1 MEKKQFCK
9 NNKGFTLVEVL
20 VAVGIL
26 GIALVAIT
34 GFMVVGA
41 RTFASTSSEVNLQ
54 YESQLAFNQLQ
65 DMIVD
70 TQRGIKQAAVTG
82 GTEAVV
88 PAEVIPADTVDEKK
102 LYIYNDNVA
111 YVIIW
116 NRAESRLYYEE
127 YGVTTDAMGEPILGA
142 AVETD
147 ARMTDYITDFDIDIS
162 KLEAKSIVGVHMTFV
177 KNTKSYDANY
187 NITVRNKILV
197 NKEMKETY
205 AEPIETVPA
214 TTITTIP
221 PILVEPGST
230 FQFPAPTVTS
240 SLVTET
246 PSQEVRWF
254 IDSTEPGSGGN
265 SITVNGGYLTVSE
278 TEIKDFRVKVQT
290 PDGSADA
297 FVDVKVRIVEEFKVT
312 YTPLSKD
319 KDGVDIPASALIKGS
334 GFQLEA
340 TVKMNHEEELTMG
353 ASGYSLAEAKTLEW
367 SIEEGEAYLTG
378 APLSDD
384 YFKKWNG
391 TMKPLVVE
399 GAPLRVRAT
408 AKYSK
413 VYAAPTGKFR
423 EWTGTTHAVKPDF
436 YVDPP
441 TDPQK
446 DSDFERG
453 MEYAFNVMERM
464 GSDFGDLNGHIFL
477 FETEIR
483 KKIFDEDG
491 NFTGYEEVNS
501 DLFDHRTDGGNNVK
515 IEFANDLPP
524 YDEYEVDIYVYAF
537 LNPSAP
543 GDVVYGWL
551 EDYSGYRK
559 ENAVGEG
566 WLNTIELEK
575 SELYFD
581 NEDTLTKIYTPRKFS
596 QGLNDTDRSM
606 FTIGG
611 ITNAQKNEFNINRD
625 NFTWAFY
632 TNPEGGKRE
641 KDFTYYAAG
650 QNGMPMYSCD
660 QSGAN
665 LIIDFS
671 RNSWSN
677 NVPDVLYLVPTLHV
691 NGKSYLMYHT
701 YVKCINHN
709 IEVEVGGVK
718 QKLFFPYPTSGQDG
732 LVDFP
737 GVSMKSGYTA
747 KGTWYK
753 SYNFDDTLKYDL
765 TKYLDSQTG
774 LYKYTLVLWD
784 STRGTEYGT
793 YKITEG
799 ELNWVC
805 Q

>member
-41 RTFASTSSEVNLQ
+41 KTFTSTSSEVNLQ

-88 PAEVIPADTVDEKK
+88 PADVIPADTVDEKK
-102 LYIYNDNVA
+102 LYIYNENVA

-147 ARMTDYITDFDIDIS
+147 ARMADYITDFDIDIS
-162 KLEAKSIVGVHMTFV
+162 KLEAKSIVGVHMAFQ
-177 KNTKSYDANY
+177 KNNKSYDANY

-214 TTITTIP
+214 TTITVIP
-221 PILVEPGST
+221 SILVEPGST

-254 IDSTEPGSGGN
+254 IDTDNPGNGAN
-265 SITVNGGYLTVSE
+265 TITVNGGALKVSD
-278 TEIKDFRVKVQT
+278 TEIQDFRVKVQT
-290 PDGSADA
+290 PDGSATA
-297 FVDVKVRIVEEFKVT
+297 FVDVKVRIVDNVAVT

-340 TVKMNHEEELTMG
+340 TVTMNHEEELTMG

-413 VYAAPTGKFR
+413 VYAAPTGKFG
-423 EWTGTTHAVKPDF
+423 EWTGTGHAVKPDF
-436 YVDPP
+436 DVTP
-441 TDPQK
+441 TVSNFQ
-446 DSDFERG
+446 RG
-453 MEYAFNVMERM
+453 MQYAFNVMSRTD
-464 GSDFGDLNGHIFL
+464 SNFSLQGHIFL
-477 FETEIR
+477 FETELR
-483 KKIFDEDG
+483 KKVFDEDG
-491 NFTGYEEVNS
+491 NFTGYEKMNS
-501 DLFDHRTDGGNNVK
+501 DLIDHRFDGGNNVK
-515 IEFANDLPP
+515 INFPNDLPP
-524 YDEYEVDIYVYAF
+524 YDEYEVDIHVYAF

-543 GDVVYGWL
+543 HEVVYGWL
-551 EDYSGYRK
+551 VNNGGYRK
-559 ENAVGEG
+559 ENAVAEG
-566 WLNTIELEK
+566 WLDTIELEK

-611 ITNAQKNEFNINRD
+611 ITNAQKNLFNFNSD

-632 TNPEGGKRE
+632 TNPTCGKRE
-641 KDFTYYAAG
+641 RDFSYYAAG
-650 QNGMPMYSCD
+650 KNGMPMYSCD

-737 GVSMKSGYTA
+737 GVSMKSGDTA

-774 LYKYTLVLWD
+774 LYNYTLELWN
-784 STRGTEYGT
+784 SARNQKYGT

-799 ELNWVC
+799 ELNWVR